1 MLMPH
6 LRPLYFEYKIELISP
21 RNQVHI
27 SLLPGKPYALVLL
40 RAGPDIRFM
49 ADLTLKDKVIE
60 GAQYIMFDKR
70 KQLHRCYFAPCDVGN
85 HKIAIYAKQG
95 DSDLGQYQSALDF
108 MLDIKQR
115 PKNVVSFPKT
125 WKNFSDF
132 GLEIISPQNTHL
144 IKLDNGMN
152 QAQIRIRAPENIE
165 LIGRLTNENGG
176 EVKNGDHVYYDRR
189 KNIWRCQFAPDQDGH
204 FNALIMSKKK
214 SDPGSYT
221 STVAFKIDAKQILLP
236 PMSYPHTWPL
246 FYELGLKI
254 EAPKNRANAVWP
266 ENASY
271 AEVLIQ
277 APKDIQLSC
286 QIEHNNVRIENGSL
300 AQFDH
305 EKKLWQL
312 LFAPERTGLH
322 ELLIFAKR
330 RDDSDGPANVVVKF
344 NLDVT
349 KLRRPMKF
357 PLIYTHFQ
365 TKKCQLYTPLDGIVK
380 KGSVIPIHC
389 FIPGAIDVNVA
400 VDSKLLESGGYSNP
414 IFKRQVTAGSKNV
427 LICAKYGQK
436 SGYDGLVQYNVQ

>member
-1 MLMPH
+1 
-6 LRPLYFEYKIELISP
+6 
-21 RNQVHI
+21 
-27 SLLPGKPYALVLL
+27 
-40 RAGPDIRFM
+40 
-49 ADLTLKDKVIE
+49 
-60 GAQYIMFDKR
+60 
-70 KQLHRCYFAPCDVGN
+70 
-85 HKIAIYAKQG
+85 
-95 DSDLGQYQSALDF
+95 
-108 MLDIKQR
+108 
-115 PKNVVSFPKT
+115 
-125 WKNFSDF
+125 
-132 GLEIISPQNTHL
+132 
-144 IKLDNGMN
+144 MN

-221 STVAFKIDAKQILLP
+221 STVAFKIDAKQILLT

-271 AEVLIQ
+271 TQVLIQ

-312 LFAPERTGLH
+312 LFAPERTGPH

-400 VDSKLLESGGYSNP
+400 VDSKLLENGGYSNP